1 MRKIHFDNVLIISN
15 RKTDMLELKNAKCND
30 QIVYNLDTWPRNP
43 TNNSNLKIVYL
54 KQLL

>member
-15 RKTDMLELKNAKCND
+15 RKIDMLELKNAKGND
-30 QIVYNLDTWPRNP
+30 HIVYNLDTWPRNP

-54 KQLL
+54 EQLL